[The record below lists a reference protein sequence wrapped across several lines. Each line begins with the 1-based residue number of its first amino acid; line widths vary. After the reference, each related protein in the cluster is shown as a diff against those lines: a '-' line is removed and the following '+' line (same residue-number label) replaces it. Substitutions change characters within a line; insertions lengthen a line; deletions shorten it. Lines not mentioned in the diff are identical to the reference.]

1 MIRFVTG
8 MCVIIAGVGA
18 AEGTDLRRVGAATE
32 GPHRVPEH
40 EGAAEAV
47 PGGER
52 GRVLEGDDLG

>member
-1 MIRFVTG
+1 VRPRDQ
-8 MCVIIAGVGA
+8 VGA